1 MYYKFFE
8 IWVLRLE
15 MDDNSFLPLGSIV
28 HLKSQQKKLMIIGYL
43 PLDLEQSSLMYDYI
57 GCLYPEGVLATDKNI
72 LFNQKDIKEVI
83 KRGYHKMTSFY
94 NLFVWTFQLPLKNL
108 NKKKINFFINLHLY
122 YLHPL
127 IFLLVLHLV
136 HHP

>member
-1 MYYKFFE
+1 MK
-8 IWVLRLE
+8 
-15 MDDNSFLPLGSIV
+15 DNSFLPLGSIV

-83 KRGYHKMTSFY
+83 KRGYENEEQITY
-94 NLFVWTFQLPLKNL
+94 LKNL
-108 NKKKINFFINLHLY
+108 KEIESTWKRDEKNAE
-122 YLHPL
+122 
-127 IFLLVLHLV
+127 
-136 HHP
+136 